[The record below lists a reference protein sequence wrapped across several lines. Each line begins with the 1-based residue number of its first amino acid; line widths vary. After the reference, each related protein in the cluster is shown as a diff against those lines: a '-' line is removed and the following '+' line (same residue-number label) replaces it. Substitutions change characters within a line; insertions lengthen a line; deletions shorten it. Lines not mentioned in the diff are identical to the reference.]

1 MLFGMSTET
10 QRADVPLE
18 RWLDAL
24 AGIGEAVGGD
34 EPVTDLLNRVART
47 ACTLLGYD
55 FCAVLLPDE
64 SGLAL
69 TIVGSHGLS
78 PDYIAQVNAERPI
91 LLAVHGDEEAPTN
104 VAFRTGEVVALE
116 DIEAVPGIGPWGGVA
131 HEQGY
136 RALVSVPLRRS
147 GRVVGALNGYHAAPH
162 RFDHAEISLVNA
174 MATQVAI
181 ALGTAQL
188 RAREQD
194 TIRELRR
201 AEEVHAL
208 LTATALRREGVAGV
222 AAALAELLGR
232 DVLIEDVYGETLGG
246 TGDGP
251 ASTVSD
257 FELGGGSVIAGPQNA
272 SVAGVVLDGKVVARI
287 HIAAPRTELTRLDV
301 RAAEHAAVVTALEL
315 LRARTAAEVE
325 QRLRGSLVADLLST
339 DDADVEA
346 LLDRARRLGWD
357 LSGEQHLVAVRCVAP
372 RGSGDGRGE
381 RPATDRLLA
390 AADRLVARISPRPL
404 AAIYRDDLVLIWS
417 GAAGDVADF
426 AGRLVELLTSTDA
439 VAHAFAGVTAA
450 EEPSALSAL
459 FRTLRGALD
468 LAADTG
474 GTGVTDLREVAIDH
488 LLLQLDDPG
497 ALRAFARSTLG
508 AALDYDHEHDTELLR
523 TVRVL
528 LDHDLDRRAAAGA
541 LHLHPNTVAQRVR
554 RLESL
559 TGLRLGRP
567 RDLLR
572 LTSALT
578 VARIAGLG

>member
-1 MLFGMSTET
+1 MSADTH
-10 QRADVPLE
+10 RSDVPLE

-55 FCAVLLPDE
+55 FCAVFLPDH
-64 SGLAL
+64 SGRAL

-78 PDYIAQVNAERPI
+78 SDYVAKVNAERPI
-91 LLAVHGDEEAPTN
+91 LLETSDDAEEAPTS
-104 VAFRTGEVVALE
+104 VAFRTGEVVVLE
-116 DIEAVPGIGPWGGVA
+116 DIETVPGIGPWGGVA

-136 RALVSVPLRRS
+136 RALVSVPLRRG

-188 RAREQD
+188 RASEQN

-208 LTATALRREGVAGV
+208 LTATALRGEGVAGV

-232 DVLIEDVYGETLGG
+232 DVLIEDVYGEKLAG
-246 TGDGP
+246 TSGP
-251 ASTVSD
+251 ASLAED
-257 FELGGGSVIAGPQNA
+257 FELTGGAVVSGPA
-272 SVAGVVLDGKVVARI
+272 DSTVAGVVLDGNVVAHIRI
-287 HIAAPRTELTRLDV
+287 DAPLTQLSGLDV

-325 QRLRGSLVADLLST
+325 QRLRGSLVSDLLGT
-339 DDADVEA
+339 DADIGA

-357 LSGEQHLVAVRCVAP
+357 LSGAQHLVAVRCVEP
-372 RGSGDGRGE
+372 RGSGARV
-381 RPATDRLLA
+381 LA
-390 AADRLVARISPRPL
+390 AADRLVARVTPRPL
-404 AAIYRDDLVLIWS
+404 AAIYRGDLVLVWS
-417 GAAGDVADF
+417 PAAGDVAVF
-426 AGRLVELLTSTDA
+426 AAQVVGALVAAGAAT
-439 VAHAFAGVTAA
+439 HAFAGVTGA
-450 EEPSALSAL
+450 EPPGALPGL

-468 LAADTG
+468 LAGDG
-474 GTGVTDLREVAIDH
+474 NGVIDLREVMIDH
-488 LLLQLDDPG
+488 LLLQLDDPA
-497 ALRAFARSTLG
+497 ALRDFARSTLG
-508 AALDYDHEHDTELLR
+508 AALDYDDEHDTELLR
-523 TVRVL
+523 TARVL
-528 LDHDLDRRAAAGA
+528 LDHELDRRAAAAA
-541 LHLHPNTVAQRVR
+541 LHLHPNTVGQRVR
-554 RLESL
+554 RLEGL
-559 TGLRLGRP
+559 TGLRLAKP

-578 VARIAGLG
+578 VARIVGMG